1 MTNLFEKYGGFAS
14 VSQIVRDFYKGV
26 MASPRLKP
34 YFHATNVDYLIEHQ
48 PKFLS
53 QILGGPAHYN
63 GRSLLLAHANLGIT
77 EAAFTEVAAI
87 LQDVLEDNGIED
99 EDLSAIMGIVGSVKD
114 QIVTSA

>member
-1 MTNLFEKYGGFAS
+1 MTNFFEKYGGFAA

-48 PKFLS
+48 TKFLS
-53 QILGGPAHYN
+53 QILGGPAEYN
-63 GRSLLLAHANLGIT
+63 GRALLLAHANMGIT
-77 EAAFTEVAAI
+77 EEAFTEVAEI

-99 EDLSAIMGIVGSVKD
+99 EDLSTIMGIVGSVKD
-114 QIVTSA
+114 QIVTGA